1 MMQLP
6 DEVLKQLLKEEQQR
20 AHTERY
26 VIGANPGWRVE
37 QNGLKYDVAFF
48 VVQVDAKGLTMVPI
62 IALKGELAQ
71 GSGKLL
77 SPSDM

>member
-1 MMQLP
+1 MIHTP
-6 DEVLKQLLKEEQQR
+6 DEVLRMMRE
-20 AHTERY
+20 AAATERY

-48 VVQVDAKGLTMVPI
+48 VVQVDARGLTMVPI